1 MNSIDSSSLGRPLPD
16 AVQQTAPDGYDP
28 CTAPQLAL
36 ATYLSRWHSTACHQL
51 SASEAQSM
59 GVGELLALG
68 DAEDAKRWQSLTLE
82 YTDPLGADWLR
93 SSIAAGYESI
103 RIEDVTC
110 FAGAQEGMYA
120 ALHATLTRDDHAV
133 IVTPSYQSLETIPL
147 GICSASAV
155 PLDPDDGWSLSLAA
169 VAAAIRPNTRVI
181 AINFPHNPTGALI
194 TRAAFGALVELCRH
208 HGIWLLS
215 DEVYRL
221 TERDPGRRLPHAAD
235 AYERGISLNVVSKAY
250 GLPGLRVGWIAC
262 RDRAALRR
270 MQAIKQFLSTCNAG
284 PSEVLA
290 NIALKAWPRIL
301 ARNGAIATANLA
313 ALLAFFRGRAGL
325 FDIVAPEGGMVAY
338 PRYRGAEGVEAF
350 VQRMAEAAGVV
361 LLPASVFR
369 SELADTPPDR
379 FRIGFGR
386 ADFGAGLEA
395 LGAALDGKGAPRR
408 I

>member
-1 MNSIDSSSLGRPLPD
+1 MGLSELIAFADVDD
-16 AVQQTAPDGYDP
+16 A
-28 CTAPQLAL
+28 
-36 ATYLSRWHSTACHQL
+36 
-51 SASEAQSM
+51 M
-59 GVGELLALG
+59 
-68 DAEDAKRWQSLTLE
+68 RWQSLTLE

-93 SSIAAGYESI
+93 RSISATYEHI
-103 RIEDVTC
+103 RPEDVTC

-120 ALHATLTRDDHAV
+120 ALHATLGRDDHAI

-147 GICSASAV
+147 GICSVSAV
-155 PLDPDDGWSLSLAA
+155 PLEPNEGWALSLDA
-169 VAAAIRPNTRVI
+169 VASAIRRNTRVI

-194 TRAAFGALVELCRH
+194 TRAAFDALVELCRYR
-208 HGIWLLS
+208 GIWLLS

-221 TERDPGRRLPHAAD
+221 TERDPDRQLPHAAD

-262 RDRAALRR
+262 RDRAALQR

-290 NIALKAWPRIL
+290 NIALKAGPRIL
-301 ARNGAIATANLA
+301 ARNGAIATANLE
-313 ALLAFFRGRAGL
+313 ALLAFFYCKADL
-325 FDIVAPEGGMVAY
+325 FSVVVPQGGMVAY
-338 PRYRGAEGVEAF
+338 PRYLGADGVEAF
-350 VQRMAEAAGVV
+350 VQRMAEVAGVV

-369 SELADTPPDR
+369 SELADTPDDR

-386 ADFGAGLEA
+386 SDFTAGLA
-395 LGAALDGKGAPRR
+395 AIKAALDEGVQNR